1 MVQALL
7 HEGIYRGQKVIV
19 REDGLVYRRHV
30 VGGKIILPVVYWSLV
45 FKEAAIELGLAA
57 YEGHPLMRA

>member
-19 REDGLVYRRHV
+19 RKDGSFMQDIVNQWV
-30 VGGKIILPVVYWSLV
+30 AV
-45 FKEAAIELGLAA
+45 
-57 YEGHPLMRA
+57 

>member
-19 REDGLVYRRHV
+19 CVLE
-30 VGGKIILPVVYWSLV
+30 
-45 FKEAAIELGLAA
+45 ELEISGQFIPHG
-57 YEGHPLMRA
+57 YH